1 MRRLYLQVYLT
12 IVASLVLVVLTAGLL
27 WHFIGGVGP
36 FGPQFEVVGEV
47 LAELVPPANAPAQAQ
62 QQAIGRLAERL
73 GADLALFS
81 ATNEPLAAAGRPL
94 PAPARNGRSGGWM
107 RTGAGPAVSI
117 PLPDG
122 RRLVA
127 RLPGRQRPSALTLA
141 AFLGAIALVVAIG
154 ARPVVRRLTG
164 RLERLQ
170 RGVESLGAGDLAAR
184 VKVEGRDEVA
194 RLAQSFNQAA
204 ARIESLVNAHK
215 MLLAN
220 ASHEL
225 RTPLARIRLGL
236 ELAAAHPE
244 RKAELESDIA
254 ELNQLVD
261 EILLV
266 SRLDATEQLDIREDV
281 DLAAL
286 AAEECARYDDCGLEA
301 KPVTVSG
308 DPMLLRRM
316 IRNLI
321 ENAKLHGRPPIEV
334 TVLKQ
339 DDRAMLNV
347 LDHGPVIAEEARER
361 LFSPFYRI
369 PGSCAT
375 KGSGLGLALVRQ
387 IAHRHGGDVAYDPE
401 RGSSFTVSLP
411 ATPEAAASPA
421 RAHSSI

>member
-1 MRRLYLQVYLT
+1 
-12 IVASLVLVVLTAGLL
+12 
-27 WHFIGGVGP
+27 
-36 FGPQFEVVGEV
+36 
-47 LAELVPPANAPAQAQ
+47 
-62 QQAIGRLAERL
+62 
-73 GADLALFS
+73 
-81 ATNEPLAAAGRPL
+81 
-94 PAPARNGRSGGWM
+94 M
-107 RTGAGPAVSI
+107 RTGAGPAISI

-236 ELAAAHPE
+236 ELAAADPE

-254 ELNQLVD
+254 ELDQLVD

-266 SRLDATEQLDIREDV
+266 SRLDATEQLDVREDV

-286 AAEECARYDDCGLEA
+286 AAEECARYDDCALEA

-321 ENAKLHGRPPIEV
+321 ENAKLHGQPPIEV
-334 TVLKQ
+334 TVANE
-339 DDRAMLNV
+339 DGRAVLNV
-347 LDHGPVIAEEARER
+347 LDHGPVIAAEARER
-361 LFSPFYRI
+361 LFSPFYRS
-369 PGSCAT
+369 PGSCAR

-387 IAHRHGGDVAYDPE
+387 IARRHGGDVIYDPGP
-401 RGSSFTVSLP
+401 GSSFTVSLP
-411 ATPEAAASPA
+411 ATT
-421 RAHSSI
+421 

>member
-12 IVASLVLVVLTAGLL
+12 IVGSLVLVVLTAGLL
-27 WHFIGGVGP
+27 WHFFTGFGP
-36 FGPQFEVVGEV
+36 FGQQFEVAGEV
-47 LAELVPPANAPAQAQ
+47 IAELVPAANAPAAAQ
-62 QQAIGRLAERL
+62 QQAIDWLAERL

-81 ATNEPLAAAGRPL
+81 RTNEPLAAAGQPL
-94 PAPARNGRSGGWM
+94 PAPSRSGGWM

-122 RRLVA
+122 RKLVA
-127 RLPGRQRPSALTLA
+127 RVPPRHRPGALMLA

-170 RGVESLGAGDLAAR
+170 RGVESLGAGDLTAR

-194 RLAQSFNQAA
+194 RLARSFNQAA
-204 ARIESLVNAHK
+204 ARIESLVDAHK

-236 ELAAAHPE
+236 ELVAAHPE
-244 RKAELESDIA
+244 RKVELERDIA
-254 ELNQLVD
+254 ELDQLVD

-266 SRLDATEQLDIREDV
+266 SRLDASEQLDVREDV

-286 AAEECARYDDCGLEA
+286 AAEECARYDDCAVEA
-301 KPVTVSG
+301 KPVMVRG

-316 IRNLI
+316 IRNLV
-321 ENAKLHGRPPIEV
+321 ENAHLHGKPPIEV
-334 TVLKQ
+334 TVARQ
-339 DDRAMLNV
+339 DDRAVLNV
-347 LDHGPVIAEEARER
+347 LDHGPVIVEAARER
-361 LFSPFYRI
+361 LFSAFYRI
-369 PGSCAT
+369 PGRWGA

-387 IAHRHGGDVAYDPE
+387 IARRHGGDVAYDPE
-401 RGSSFTVSLP
+401 RGSSFTVTLP
-411 ATPEAAASPA
+411 AAA
-421 RAHSSI
+421 

>member
-27 WHFIGGVGP
+27 WHFVAGVGP
-36 FGPQFEVVGEV
+36 FGPQFEVAGEV
-47 LAELVPPANAPAQAQ
+47 IAELVPPANAPAQTQ
-62 QQAIGRLAERL
+62 QQAINRLAERL

-81 ATNEPLAAAGRPL
+81 RTNEPLAAAGRPL
-94 PAPARNGRSGGWM
+94 PAPSRDGQSGGWM
-107 RTGAGPAVSI
+107 RTFDGPAVSI

-127 RLPGRQRPSALTLA
+127 RLPPRQRPRPLVLA
-141 AFLGAIALVVAIG
+141 AFLGAIALVVALG

-170 RGVESLGAGDLAAR
+170 RGVESLGAGDLTAR

-236 ELAAAHPE
+236 ELVAAHPE
-244 RKAELESDIA
+244 RKGELERDIA
-254 ELNQLVD
+254 ELDQLVD
-261 EILLV
+261 EILLL
-266 SRLDATEQLDIREDV
+266 SRLDATEQLEVREDI

-301 KPVTVSG
+301 KPVTVRG
-308 DPMLLRRM
+308 DPTLLRRM

-321 ENAKLHGRPPIEV
+321 DNAKLHGKPPIEV
-334 TVLKQ
+334 MVARE
-339 DDRAMLNV
+339 DDRAVLSV
-347 LDHGPVIAEEARER
+347 LDHGPVIVEEARER
-361 LFSPFYRI
+361 LFSTFYRI
-369 PGSCAT
+369 PGRCGA
-375 KGSGLGLALVRQ
+375 KGTGLGLALVRQ
-387 IAHRHGGDVAYDPE
+387 IARRHGGDVAYNPE
-401 RGSSFTVSLP
+401 RGNSFTVTLP
-411 ATPEAAASPA
+411 ASP
-421 RAHSSI
+421 